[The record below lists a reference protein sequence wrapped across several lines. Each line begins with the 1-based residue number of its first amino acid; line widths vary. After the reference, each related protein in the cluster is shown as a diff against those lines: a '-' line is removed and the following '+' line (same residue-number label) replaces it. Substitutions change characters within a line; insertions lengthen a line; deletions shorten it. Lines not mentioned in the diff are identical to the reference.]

1 MPSSYNC
8 LSEKIKTLEASL
20 FPLKAGSL
28 QAQQHRK
35 NLEEQL
41 KAKTKEMLTV
51 KAQFGEYYLW

>member
-1 MPSSYNC
+1 
-8 LSEKIKTLEASL
+8 LSDKNRTLEASL
-20 FPLKAGSL
+20 ASLEEGSL

-51 KAQFGEYYLW
+51 KAQFGEYHLW